1 MRGALEPVFVS
12 ITCANVTFFPIQ
24 PSDSD
29 AISEDISD
37 AETESDIECEK
48 VGESGFVQLKEK
60 TVSCTKPRVR
70 YLYVVPYAVRKEQ
83 G

>member
-1 MRGALEPVFVS
+1 MLGQVRNQ
-12 ITCANVTFFPIQ
+12 NVGLLTSRLNDLFQ

-48 VGESGFVQLKEK
+48 VGESNFVQLKEK
-60 TVSCTKPRVR
+60 MVSLT
-70 YLYVVPYAVRKEQ
+70 YIYAIHTHT
-83 G
+83 